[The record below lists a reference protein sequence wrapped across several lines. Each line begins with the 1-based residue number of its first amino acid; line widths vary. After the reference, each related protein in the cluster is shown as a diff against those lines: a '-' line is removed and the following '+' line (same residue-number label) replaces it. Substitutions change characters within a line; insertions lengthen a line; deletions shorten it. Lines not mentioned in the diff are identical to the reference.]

1 MDEVMIQYNE
11 IDTELHQTSVL
22 ILLIGISHEIEKHRL
37 EASIL
42 KPKMSCSKS
51 VMSDISNIVDIS
63 AFHCNRFFF
72 IGSFLYRR
80 VASSV
85 DMAQKSQNTYL
96 VSWFRNWFELNFAFW
111 DNKLIINKII
121 IKKNIIIMNT
131 VIILDSSTI
140 KSINIYT
147 LSSSWVKSIK
157 LLSRKS
163 W

>member
-72 IGSFLYRR
+72 IGSFLCRR

-111 DNKLIINKII
+111 DNKIIINKII

-147 LSSSWVKSIK
+147 LSSSWVISIK

>member
-37 EASIL
+37 EASIP

-80 VASSV
+80 VVCWHGSEISEYLPRV
-85 DMAQKSQNTYL
+85 LVQKL
-96 VSWFRNWFELNFAFW
+96 VWTQLYVLR
-111 DNKLIINKII
+111 
-121 IKKNIIIMNT
+121 
-131 VIILDSSTI
+131 
-140 KSINIYT
+140 
-147 LSSSWVKSIK
+147 
-157 LLSRKS
+157 
-163 W
+163 